1 MTADLVDYSP
11 TGVGIAVAIP
21 LAVGTVINLNG
32 KLAEGDDRTNCD
44 AHVAWCLEKQDG
56 SFRAGLQFEDIHHG
70 EPWQRD
76 EPLLDK
82 NELEDDYYE
91 VLQLSANATPDTI
104 HRVYRMLAQR
114 FHPDNAETGDEEV
127 FKRVLAAYRI
137 LSDPE
142 TRAAFDARRLTNRRV
157 RWRIFDRPEAAQG
170 IAAEKRKR
178 DGILSLLYTHRLN
191 EPEHPQLAF
200 HELEDL
206 LGCPRDHLQVSF
218 WYLKEK
224 GLIRRDDRGRYEVT
238 AAGVDEVEG
247 RESESNGL
255 RGLIAAPE
263 PEPA

>member
-1 MTADLVDYSP
+1 MTADLIDYSP

-21 LAVGTVINLNG
+21 LAVGTVINING
-32 KLAEGDDRTNCD
+32 KLAEGDDRTNCG
-44 AHVAWCLEKQDG
+44 AHVAWCLEKHDG
-56 SFRAGLQFEDIHHG
+56 SYRAGLRFEDPHQG
-70 EPWQRD
+70 EAWQRD
-76 EPLLDK
+76 GPLPDR
-82 NELEDDYYE
+82 NELGDDHYE
-91 VLQLSANATPDTI
+91 ALQLSAGATPDTI

-114 FHPDNAETGDEEV
+114 FHPDNTETGDEET
-127 FKRVLAAYRI
+127 FRRVLTAYQV

-142 TRAAFDARRLTNRRV
+142 SRAAYDAKRLMNRRI
-157 RWRIFDRPEAAQG
+157 RWRIFDRPEAAHG

-191 EPEHPQLAF
+191 DPEHPQLTV

-238 AAGVDEVEG
+238 VAGIDEVEAPG
-247 RESESNGL
+247 IESGGL
-255 RGLIAAPE
+255 RGLIAAPKS
-263 PEPA
+263 ASA